1 MCDSPHRMSDR
12 REQIL
17 RKANGTLNVNRASHS
32 LPFQIANSVAFEVWP
47 LDSVVTTVLR
57 ESRKKD

>member
-32 LPFQIANSVAFEVWP
+32 LPFQIANSVAFEV
-47 LDSVVTTVLR
+47 
-57 ESRKKD
+57 